1 MTHMYTN
8 GKKIGHFSYMH
19 NHMMINFIL
28 IFSLSW
34 LQGLTLLPTGG
45 VTANQNIT
53 LGGVAAN
60 QNTTLQDVQRTAPP
74 PRPKS
79 R

>member
-1 MTHMYTN
+1 MYR
-8 GKKIGHFSYMH
+8 ILD
-19 NHMMINFIL
+19 IL
-28 IFSLSW
+28 ILHIIRKPYYFSLSW
-34 LQGLTLLPTGG
+34 LQSLTLLPTGG

-60 QNTTLQDVQRTAPP
+60 QNTNLQDVQRTAPP